1 MSIENVG
8 IGMLAPPSWANSST
22 PTQATIACGYHK
34 QNVVYTVDGT
44 NILQIGFAEN
54 VSWSNNYDL
63 SGDLSGAN
71 WTTLVPG
78 IYQLNIAQ
86 NLTVQN
92 VANITNPV
100 INITVNVA
108 SNTTELD
115 QILRTTLMVP
125 VTIGP
130 MNINAV
136 VSGIVCCELNS
147 VITIAINVPSGD
159 IDVTSGYNALPD
171 PSGYFSWNLIAQGIF
186 GAQGVII

>member
-44 NILQIGFAEN
+44 NSLQIGFAEN

-108 SNTTELD
+108 SNTTE
-115 QILRTTLMVP
+115 
-125 VTIGP
+125 
-130 MNINAV
+130 
-136 VSGIVCCELNS
+136 
-147 VITIAINVPSGD
+147 
-159 IDVTSGYNALPD
+159 
-171 PSGYFSWNLIAQGIF
+171 
-186 GAQGVII
+186 